1 MPWPDMMS
9 GKASPRGGGNG
20 GDGDGDGGN
29 AGDGIVS
36 VI

>member
-1 MPWPDMMS
+1 MMS

-20 GDGDGDGGN
+20 GGDDGDGGN
-29 AGDGIVS
+29 AGDEIVS